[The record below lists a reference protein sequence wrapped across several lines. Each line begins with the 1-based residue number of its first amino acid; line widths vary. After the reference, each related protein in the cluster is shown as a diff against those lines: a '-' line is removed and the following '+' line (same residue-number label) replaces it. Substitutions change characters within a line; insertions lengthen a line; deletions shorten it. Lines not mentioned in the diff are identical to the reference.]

1 MSTPTKSRSGSPS
14 FRFSHPIEVRYA
26 DLDPQR
32 HVNNAAVFTYLE
44 QARAK
49 YLEHLGL
56 WGGGDFDDLGIIVAE
71 ASATYK
77 APIAYSDRVV
87 VDTAVTRLGTKS
99 LDLEYL
105 VHDPDGR
112 LFATGRTVLVAY
124 DYRRGVSIPIPDA
137 WRARI
142 TEFEGKLPGSSE
154 LPGSLG
160 GP

>member
-1 MSTPTKSRSGSPS
+1 MPS

-71 ASATYK
+71 ASAAYK
-77 APIAYSDRVV
+77 APIAYGDRVV
-87 VDTAVTRLGTKS
+87 VDTGVTRLGTKS
-99 LDLEYL
+99 LHLEYL

-112 LFATGRTVLVAY
+112 PFATGRTVLVAY
-124 DYRRGVSIPIPDA
+124 DYRRGVSIPVPDA
-137 WRARI
+137 WRTRI
-142 TEFEGKLPGSSE
+142 AEFEGMLPGSSE
-154 LPGSLG
+154 LPGSYAR
-160 GP
+160 